1 MEPQNTLA
9 ANALEWCKSIGSE
22 AQTVQE
28 AIGDP
33 AVAKAVQVGKL
44 FLDLGTNANLRI
56 FMNEIEDIC
65 SY

>member
-28 AIGDP
+28 AIGDA

-44 FLDLGTNANLRI
+44 FLHLGTN
-56 FMNEIEDIC
+56 IC
-65 SY
+65 EKCC

>member
-28 AIGDP
+28 AIGDA
-33 AVAKAVQVGKL
+33 AVAKAVQVL
-44 FLDLGTNANLRI
+44 IRLANYFFTFFRDHL
-56 FMNEIEDIC
+56 
-65 SY
+65 

>member
-28 AIGDP
+28 AIGDA
-33 AVAKAVQVGKL
+33 AVAKAVQVGIL
-44 FLDLGTNANLRI
+44 FIDMGTKANLKI
-56 FMNEIEDIC
+56 F
-65 SY
+65 

>member
-28 AIGDP
+28 AIGDA
-33 AVAKAVQVGKL
+33 AVAKAVQVGIL
-44 FLDLGTNANLRI
+44 FIDMGTKANLKI
-56 FMNEIEDIC
+56 FI
-65 SY
+65 S